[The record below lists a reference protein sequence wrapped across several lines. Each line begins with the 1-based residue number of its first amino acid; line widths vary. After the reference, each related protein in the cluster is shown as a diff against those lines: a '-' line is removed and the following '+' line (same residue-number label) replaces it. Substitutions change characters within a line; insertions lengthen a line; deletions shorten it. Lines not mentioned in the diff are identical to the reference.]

1 MKKRTGT
8 GRSSKK
14 GYLKPILG
22 ILFADLILLL
32 FLKYK
37 FNDLGFRDFSF
48 TALGNILN
56 IGFTFITAVGIW
68 ATERVKKITPHFS
81 PKPAMVLLII
91 SAVIHLFILFTEYF
105 RMDVPGFLSGIASSK
120 RIYYMYLFILSQII
134 QFYVLSLII
143 SSFFAES
150 KFVYLKAVFKAGFI
164 AVIVILF
171 SFFYS
176 VLKKHDSEQIPK
188 GVYKTGVILGAAVWQ
203 GNKPSPIFEGRI
215 KKAFA
220 LYKEGIIKKI
230 QVTGSNAPGEKSEA
244 KTALDYLKRLGMNQE
259 DILIEE
265 KSSNTVEQV
274 AFLKTHRLKDLNLQ
288 KVIVIS
294 DEFHLVRAL
303 EICRFFDINAESSA
317 SEYNITT
324 EKLLYYRLRESAA
337 LLLFWLFAV

>member
-1 MKKRTGT
+1 MKKTSRTG
-8 GRSSKK
+8 GASGKK
-14 GYLKPILG
+14 FIKPILI

-37 FNDLGFRDFSF
+37 FNELALRDFSF
-48 TALGNILN
+48 TSLGNILN
-56 IGFTFITAVGIW
+56 IGFTLVTGAGLI
-68 ATERVKKITPHFS
+68 ATDRIKKISPHFS
-81 PKPAMVLLII
+81 PKPALILLII
-91 SAVIHLFILFTEYF
+91 SACIHLFILFNEYF
-105 RMDVPGFLSGIASSK
+105 RLDVPGFLSGIASTK
-120 RIYYMYLFILSQII
+120 RIYYMYLFILSQVI
-134 QFYVLSLII
+134 QFYILSLVI

-150 KFVYLKAVFKAGFI
+150 KFVYLKAVFKAGFL
-164 AVIVILF
+164 AVIVFLF

-176 VLKKHDSEQIPK
+176 VLKKHDSELIPK

-244 KTALDYLKRLGMNQE
+244 KTALEYLKKLGMNQE

-274 AFLKTHRLKDLNLQ
+274 AFLKRNRLKDINLQ

-303 EICRFFDINAESSA
+303 EICTFFDIKAESSA